1 MYTYICKSLPI
12 HTPLNPIY
20 VSKYLYT
27 HTHTHTR
34 ACVCVCHVCVCVCV
48 CVCVVCMWA
57 HLAITVDI
65 NAGGLLE
72 LVEHLPGGNQ

>member
-27 HTHTHTR
+27 H
-34 ACVCVCHVCVCVCV
+34 VYVCVCVCV
-48 CVCVVCMWA
+48 CVCTA
-57 HLAITVDI
+57 HTQSA
-65 NAGGLLE
+65 A
-72 LVEHLPGGNQ
+72 